1 MVVGR
6 KKPNFTIRRKLGAA
20 ALGLHRHRN
29 SAQMLC
35 GNARWDRP
43 HHGCGLEGEEAAEV
57 TEVQGSST
65 ADP

>member
-1 MVVGR
+1 MKAR
-6 KKPNFTIRRKLGAA
+6 CSCAGAA
-20 ALGLHRHRN
+20 QTQKL

-57 TEVQGSST
+57 TEVPGSST